1 MCTFR
6 IFSESGVLAHWTSL
20 PYGIA
25 QILLLLYIMSLH
37 LYRFLLHIYSL
48 CLCISVGISLSPS
61 LQSPP
66 HRNLSAGNFWEFV
79 STLILPLTRIITDTL
94 NSPTEIPGVTTET
107 IMMCQESL
115 EIIKQTP
122 KVTRELIPED

>member
-1 MCTFR
+1 MFVYFC
-6 IFSESGVLAHWTSL
+6 
-20 PYGIA
+20 
-25 QILLLLYIMSLH
+25 
-37 LYRFLLHIYSL
+37 
-48 CLCISVGISLSPS
+48 
-61 LQSPP
+61 
-66 HRNLSAGNFWEFV
+66 RNLPITQPPVPTTQEPIGWKLLGIV

-107 IMMCQESL
+107 IMMCKESL